1 MGSCLPGY
9 DEAMEVLEYYGYS
22 TISLTSGELETRSIL
37 TIHRYAVKK

>member
-22 TISLTSGELETRSIL
+22 TISLTSGELETRSIYL
-37 TIHRYAVKK
+37 TIYRYAV